1 MICLWVAHWHYTVGC
16 KWRSIGHTLNLK
28 WRKIVAVERTER
40 KWSSFNE
47 FPCHGTAKCLFN
59 LCSFTHPRT
68 MWMKESLIHTGQCYA
83 IRLFFCCVCVHL
95 ECALVASFGGGGDD
109 GGRSVASTIPSIKML
124 DVQTLWSNDIVEC
137 QMVANSHKFKRFY
150 LVDSTLNII
159 QLAIFSSANEF
170 VVSFLQCI

>member
-1 MICLWVAHWHYTVGC
+1 MVIYKMICLWVAHWHYTVGR

-83 IRLFFCCVCVHL
+83 IRLLFFLCVCSSWMRACCFFWWRWWRRRSIGGIDDTQHQDAW
-95 ECALVASFGGGGDD
+95 CANFMVKRYSW
-109 GGRSVASTIPSIKML
+109 V
-124 DVQTLWSNDIVEC
+124 SNGWK
-137 QMVANSHKFKRFY
+137 QR
-150 LVDSTLNII
+150 
-159 QLAIFSSANEF
+159 
-170 VVSFLQCI
+170 

>member
-1 MICLWVAHWHYTVGC
+1 M
-16 KWRSIGHTLNLK
+16 SIQS
-28 WRKIVAVERTER
+28 V
-40 KWSSFNE
+40 
-47 FPCHGTAKCLFN
+47 
-59 LCSFTHPRT
+59 
-68 MWMKESLIHTGQCYA
+68 LIHSSTNDVDEGIADSYWPMLCDTVVF
-83 IRLFFCCVCVHL
+83 LLCVCVHL